1 MFIPCPTSNPD
12 SRVVCLSFLW
22 WKVLLREGKKI
33 FYKDPGFSQSLRF
46 WFIKRVFCR
55 TLLVG
60 LWWQHTL
67 ASCSISGMEA
77 LMLPFTGYI
86 FFLYLRT
93 GKYRKVFKVPAEFL
107 VRSKNQFFN
116 LFMYPCFCQGL
127 KYGSQL
133 IVSFLYKCSP
143 LLSLLLCLKNNRWSK
158 NIQFTKNLWC
168 FVPGTV

>member
-1 MFIPCPTSNPD
+1 MFTPCPTSNSD

-67 ASCSISGMEA
+67 ASCSISGMGA

-93 GKYRKVFKVPAEFL
+93 GKYRKVFKLQAEFL

-116 LFMYPCFCQGL
+116 LFLYPCFCQGL
-127 KYGSQL
+127 ERMFIENYYPGHTGLKG
-133 IVSFLYKCSP
+133 FLVLFFF
-143 LLSLLLCLKNNRWSK
+143 LLPQ
-158 NIQFTKNLWC
+158 NIKKIYM
-168 FVPGTV
+168 